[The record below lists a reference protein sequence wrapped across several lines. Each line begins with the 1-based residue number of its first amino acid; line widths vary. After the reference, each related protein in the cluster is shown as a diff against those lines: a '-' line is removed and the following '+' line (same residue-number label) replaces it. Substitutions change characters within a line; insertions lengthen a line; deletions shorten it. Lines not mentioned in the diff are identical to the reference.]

1 MTTGR
6 GRAIHTRRRQSK
18 KSPVSKAV
26 LLVIVAVLVI
36 GFGSWGI
43 RSLIDANNQARLD
56 RIEEIYT
63 SLKLEDDYAVTGQ
76 ELFGERHPYEGDS
89 KKSHASWTTYVH
101 SGTVTNTFNDLDAK
115 IQAAGYEYVG
125 KPADRAVDKQAFYKS
140 KKGEYVRLTV
150 ASKPFADAFQN
161 ATAMDKEVLE
171 SLTNEYDVD
180 AGPSNVTIS
189 INLDDNNQ

>member
-1 MTTGR
+1 MATGR
-6 GRAIHTRRRQSK
+6 GRTIHTRRNQSK

-26 LLVIVAVLVI
+26 LLVVAAALVI

-63 SLKLEDDYAVTGQ
+63 SLKLDDTYAVTGQ
-76 ELFGERHPYEGDS
+76 ELFGERHPYEGDD

-101 SGTVTNTFNDLDAK
+101 SDTVTNTFNDLDAK
-115 IQAAGYEYVG
+115 IRAAGYEFVS
-125 KPADRAVDKQAFYKS
+125 KPADRAVDKQAYYTS
-140 KKGEYVRLTV
+140 KKGEFVRLTV

-171 SLTNEYDVD
+171 SITNEYDVD

-189 INLDDNNQ
+189 VNLDDNNQ